1 MKQVDKLLRKIK
13 EILGFDKLHPDIQYF
28 LDRTNLKIALPGA
41 FVVMFAEV
49 IAFINTFFY
58 TINEGQDP
66 QKWLLFH
73 RALYLFLF
81 LAAAQLFVYAL
92 YHKVKNVSFS
102 RIRLDISILFFFFAL
117 LVFGICI
124 SIKDYE
130 QHEQIL
136 VFITIEMFVSC
147 LFMIKPYLAI
157 ILIVIP
163 FGIFY
168 YLMEITAGVSGAT
181 KANYITN
188 MIFFIIVNIAHYQ
201 QYLRIANQS
210 LDNQELAEQ
219 LRNASRYD
227 FLTKL
232 KNRTA
237 LNMDFENPGNKNLN
251 SNFIVMVTD
260 IDNFKS
266 FNDTNGHAYG
276 DELLGKFAAVLREN
290 FGKKY
295 CYRYGGDEYLV
306 VIPEMPEEVFSQKIK
321 ICQKA
326 LNNEFNFSGGYTK
339 GFVKSSADLHSLI
352 YKADQNLYA
361 AKNAGKNQV
370 IGSL

>member
-1 MKQVDKLLRKIK
+1 MDKLLRKIK
-13 EILGFDKLHPDIQYF
+13 QILGFDKLHPDIQLF
-28 LDRTNLKIALPGA
+28 LDRTNLKIALPGSCI
-41 FVVMFAEV
+41 VMFAEV

-58 TINEGQDP
+58 TISEDQDP
-66 QKWLLFH
+66 AKWLFFH
-73 RALYLFLF
+73 RALYIFLF
-81 LAAAQLFVYAL
+81 LAAAQLFIYAL
-92 YHKVKNVSFS
+92 YNKLKNVKFS
-102 RIRLDISILFFFFAL
+102 RVGLDISILFFFVAL
-117 LVFGICI
+117 LVFGVFI
-124 SIKDYE
+124 SINDYQ

-168 YLMEITAGVSGAT
+168 YLMKIKVGVSGAT
-181 KANYITN
+181 TANYITN

-201 QYLRIANQS
+201 QYLRIANQNV
-210 LDNQELAEQ
+210 DNQELAEQ

-237 LNMDFENPGNKNLN
+237 LNMDFENAGNKNLN
-251 SNFIVMVTD
+251 SYFVVMVTD

-266 FNDTNGHAYG
+266 FNDTHGHAYG
-276 DELLGKFAAVLREN
+276 DELLAKYAAILRDN
-290 FGKKY
+290 FGKKH

-306 VIPEMPEEVFSQKIK
+306 VIPEISEEEFAQKIK

-326 LNNEFNFSGGYTK
+326 LNDEFHFSGGYTR
-339 GFVKSSADLHSLI
+339 GFVKSAKDLHGLI
-352 YKADQNLYA
+352 YKADQNLYE
-361 AKNAGKNQV
+361 AKNAGKNKV
-370 IGSL
+370 IGTF